1 MFIVK
6 GGVIVR
12 GNLFHQ
18 TRKNTEKPNL
28 NELIKS
34 EGSSDKI
41 EVVLKS
47 SYLQGSL
54 YNNENIVKLQR
65 F

>member
-1 MFIVK
+1 MYVMFIVK
-6 GGVIVR
+6 GGVIFR

-18 TRKNTEKPNL
+18 TRKNTEKPHL

-47 SYLQGSL
+47 SYLQG
-54 YNNENIVKLQR
+54 
-65 F
+65 